1 MQLGCLWA
9 LLGAAL
15 QASAQN
21 ITWMCIGRVING
33 VGCGHLN
40 TVVPMWTSELA
51 DASMRGAFVAV
62 QFTLALVGSTLCVRK
77 PPKSIQILMKHRAY
91 WMEYGCV
98 KHMEPVA
105 AWRFPIAFQC
115 IFLFAIIFAAP
126 FFPESPRH
134 LAKLGRFDEA
144 RDILARCRVDPDPS
158 KVDIEMREI
167 QHALRIEAQ
176 SSHTY
181 YSMLFVSDNLHTRR
195 RIFLGAGVQVMQKLT
210 GIDFIATYAP
220 QMFALAGYTGDKP
233 ALLAGGNFFG
243 YTASLAVA
251 IYLSDRFGRRKLMFT
266 GSLLMGI
273 VLIVG
278 GVLAHAVLA
287 NTKTN
292 PSKAN
297 SLGGGV
303 AAILYIY
310 TFIYGSCWLTTCWVY
325 PTEVFPTSS
334 RAKGT
339 ALATVAFS
347 LAGGTINEIVPY
359 LITAVGFWVF
369 ILFAF
374 LNFIM
379 LVPIYLF
386 YIGKS
391 IQNLGINPS
400 SNQWT
405 ETANRKLED
414 FDLLFSTKS
423 VLFWRAEAE
432 FAEKKATQTIEKT

>member
-1 MQLGCLWA
+1 
-9 LLGAAL
+9 
-15 QASAQN
+15 
-21 ITWMCIGRVING
+21 
-33 VGCGHLN
+33 
-40 TVVPMWTSELA
+40 
-51 DASMRGAFVAV
+51 
-62 QFTLALVGSTLCVRK
+62 
-77 PPKSIQILMKHRAY
+77 
-91 WMEYGCV
+91 
-98 KHMEPVA
+98 MEPVA
-105 AWRFPIAFQC
+105 AWRFPIAFQGV
-115 IFLFAIIFAAP
+115 FLFAIILAAP
-126 FFPESPRH
+126 FYPESPRH
-134 LAKLGRFDEA
+134 LAKLGRFEEA
-144 RDILARCRVDPDPS
+144 RDILTRCRVDPDPV
-158 KVDIEMREI
+158 KIDTEMSEI
-167 QHALRIEAQ
+167 RHALQIEAQ

-181 YSMLFVSDNLHTRR
+181 YSMLFMKDNLHTRR
-195 RIFLGAGVQVMQKLT
+195 RILLGAGVQVMQKLT

-220 QMFALAGYTGDKP
+220 QMFSLAGYTGDKP

-325 PTEVFPTSS
+325 PTEIFPTSS

-386 YIGKS
+386 YIGKLT
-391 IQNLGINPS
+391 QDKLM
-400 SNQWT
+400 NQKTDKDT

-423 VLFWRAEAE
+423 VFFWKAEAE
-432 FAEKKATQTIEKT
+432 FAEKKASQTVEKA